1 MSINIS
7 NVTSSYSYQAEYSST
22 VKKTESSSSSAS
34 DVAAVYEKSSDA
46 VDGVYAEKNA
56 ALIEQL
62 KADNQA
68 RVDSLVNM
76 VQSAISQQGGFLAS
90 ADDVWKFLAS
100 GDFTVSAETKAAA
113 QEAISEDGYWGVKQ
127 TSDRIVEFAKAL
139 SGGDVSKAEELKEAF
154 IKGFKQATDTWGKEL
169 PQISQDTYDAV
180 IEKFD
185 NWINGTE

>member
-7 NVTSSYSYQAEYSST
+7 NVTSGYSYQTDYSATS
-22 VKKTESSSSSAS
+22 KKADSVSKSSS

-46 VDGVYAEKNA
+46 VDGTYKEKNA

-62 KADNQA
+62 KADSQA

-76 VQSAISQQGGFLAS
+76 VQSAITQQGGFIAS
-90 ADDVWKFLAS
+90 TDDVWKFLAS
-100 GDFTVSAETKAAA
+100 GNFTVSAETKAAA

-127 TSDRIVEFAKAL
+127 TSDRILEFAKAL
-139 SGGDVSKAEELKEAF
+139 SGGDASKAEELKNAF
-154 IKGFKQATDTWGKEL
+154 IKGFKQATGTWGKEL

-180 IEKFD
+180 IDKFD
-185 NWINGTE
+185 KWISGEG